1 MTPRLAF
8 LLLLAALVAGCAE
21 TPPQPPDVQALSTPA
36 GPGSG
41 RPNLFADADGQVYL
55 TWTEPSG
62 DSLDALRFA
71 TWEGEAWSAPRLIA
85 EGADWFVNWA
95 DFPALTADEGRL
107 AAHYLVRS
115 GSSPY
120 AYDVRVTQ
128 SADGSATWQEA
139 VTPHRDGTATEHGFV
154 SLVPWSQDRTALV
167 WLDGREMAG
176 GQEDHHGGDHAGA
189 MTLRF
194 AVLGQD
200 GRLSDEALLDSRT
213 CDCCQTAAVRT
224 SGGLVVA
231 YRDRSEGE
239 IRDIAITRL
248 EGGTWTS
255 PEILHEDGWQ
265 ISGCPVN
272 GPALDAQEARVAA
285 AWFTAA
291 DGVPRVQIA
300 FSDDEG
306 VRFGEPVVVDE
317 GAPLGRVDVVLL
329 ADGTALVS
337 WLEQTGEQAAIRLRT
352 VQPDGTL
359 GPVMT
364 VAETSAAR
372 ASGFPR
378 MVRNGKQVFVA
389 WTEAAEPSRLRT
401 ARADLP

>member
-1 MTPRLAF
+1 MMPLPRLAF
-8 LLLLAALVAGCAE
+8 PLLLAVLVAGCAE
-21 TPPQPPDVQALSTPA
+21 PPLPPQPPSVQALGNPA

-41 RPNLFADADGQVYL
+41 RPNLFADAEGQVYL

-95 DFPALTADEGRL
+95 DFPALVADGDRL

-120 AYDVRVTQ
+120 AYDIRVTQ
-128 SADGSATWQEA
+128 SADSGATWQETI
-139 VTPHRDGTATEHGFV
+139 TPHRDGTATEHGFV
-154 SLVPWSQDRTALV
+154 SLVPWTESRTALV
-167 WLDGREMAG
+167 WLDGREMADG
-176 GQEDHHGGDHAGA
+176 PHGDHGGA

-194 AVLGQD
+194 AALDQD
-200 GRLSDEALLDSRT
+200 GRLTEEAFLDART
-213 CDCCQTAAVRT
+213 CDCCQTAAART

-239 IRDIAITRL
+239 IRDIAVTRL
-248 EGGTWTS
+248 QGGTWTS

-265 ISGCPVN
+265 IAGCPVN
-272 GPALDAQEARVAA
+272 GPALDAQGERVAV

-291 DGVPRVQIA
+291 DGVPRVHVA

-306 VRFGEPVVVDE
+306 ATFSEPTIVSGDT
-317 GAPLGRVDVVLL
+317 PLGRVDVVLRP
-329 ADGTALVS
+329 GGSALVS
-337 WLEQTGEQAAIRLRT
+337 WLEQAGEQAAIRLRT
-352 VQPDGTL
+352 VEPNGTL
-359 GPVMT
+359 GPITT
-364 VAETSAAR
+364 VAETSPAR

-378 MVRNGKQVFVA
+378 MVRSGEQVFFA
-389 WTEAAEPSRLRT
+389 WTEAGVPSRLRT
-401 ARADLP
+401 ARTVF

>member
-95 DFPALTADEGRL
+95 DFPALTANDGRL
-107 AAHYLVRS
+107 TAHYLVRS

-128 SADGSATWQEA
+128 SAGGSAAWQEA

-154 SLVPWSQDRTALV
+154 SLLPWPQNRTALV

-176 GQEDHHGGDHAGA
+176 GPDDHHGGDHTGA

-194 AVLGQD
+194 AVLDQD

-213 CDCCQTAAVRT
+213 CDCCQTAAART
-224 SGGLVVA
+224 AGGLVVA
-231 YRDRSEGE
+231 YRDRSEDE

-248 EGGTWTS
+248 ESGTWTS

-291 DGVPRVQIA
+291 DNEPRVQVA
-300 FSDDEG
+300 FSDDAG

-329 ADGTALVS
+329 SDGTALVS

-359 GPVMT
+359 GPIMT

-378 MVRNGKQVFVA
+378 MVRSGEQVFVA